1 MTLLILLPI
10 IYAFLAA
17 AIILVIT
24 LILKK
29 LRISRWF
36 VNIPSIVGVLGASGL
51 LYWSLVFVRGFEA
64 MGIIFTSFFLMLFLI
79 PSLVIANE
87 R

>member
-1 MTLLILLPI
+1 MILLILLPMRD
-10 IYAFLAA
+10 AFLVA

-24 LILKK
+24 LLLKK
-29 LRISRWF
+29 LKISRWF
-36 VNIPSIVGVLGASGL
+36 VNIPSILGILGSLGL

-64 MGIIFTSFFLMLFLI
+64 MGIIFLSFFLMIFLI
-79 PSLVIANE
+79 PSLIIANK